1 MTRIYIAASGTG
13 GHLLPAVYIAE
24 ELRKMG
30 HEIIFFTSGRPLE
43 AKLLKDFSRVN
54 LPTSG
59 VAGLG
64 LSGALKFL
72 ITAPR
77 ATFIITQ
84 EFIRYKPKAV
94 VGVGGYIS
102 VLPVILGRLLRIKTL
117 IHEAE
122 SHFGLA
128 NRLLRFIARKITSAH
143 PNLPGAV
150 YTGHPVRSSLK
161 AISPN
166 TCIVPRKLLVLGGS
180 QGAQTLDLFVPQIIP
195 EDFEVHHQAREEN
208 ITSVQEAYSKRGIK
222 AKVVPFF
229 DQLSSEYSWCDLI
242 ISRAGAGSVMEIS
255 FTNRPTIFVPFPF
268 AQANHQKDNAER
280 LKEKSLIV
288 EEGEGFKERLEKAIR
303 FISISE
309 NYVAMRDAEFVAPP
323 TDAALRI
330 AQEVI
335 GD

>member
-1 MTRIYIAASGTG
+1 MSRIYIAASGTG

-24 ELRKMG
+24 ELKKMG
-30 HEIIFFTSGRPLE
+30 YEIVFFTSGRPLE
-43 AKLLKDFSRVN
+43 AKLLKDFLRVN

-64 LSGALKFL
+64 LTGALKFL
-72 ITAPR
+72 ITTPR
-77 ATFIITQ
+77 AGSIIVR
-84 EFIRYKPKAV
+84 EFIKYKPKAV

-102 VLPVILGRLLRIKTL
+102 VLPVILGRLFGIKTL

-122 SHFGLA
+122 TQFGLA

-143 PNLPGAV
+143 PNLPGAIF
-150 YTGHPVRSSLK
+150 TGHPVRPSLK

-166 TCIVPRKLLVLGGS
+166 KCVVPRKLLVLGGS

-195 EDFEVHHQAREEN
+195 EGFEVHHQAREEN
-208 ITSVQEAYSKRGIK
+208 ISLVQEAYSKRGIK

-229 DQLSSEYSWCDLI
+229 DELSSEYSWCDLI

-255 FTNRPTIFVPFPF
+255 FTNRPTIFVPFPY
-268 AQANHQKDNAER
+268 AQANHQKANAER

-288 EEGEGFKERLEKAIR
+288 EEGEGFKERLENALK
-303 FISISE
+303 FISTSE
-309 NYVAMRDAEFVAPP
+309 NYVTMREKEFIAPP
-323 TDAALRI
+323 IDAALRI
-330 AQEVI
+330 AQQVI